1 MKRAGGWFAIALV
14 TLLIVAAVACGGE
27 KEAETAPETPEAAT
41 PGIRDLDMMINP
53 LGDSG
58 VSGTASFTTGD
69 DGTIRVFI
77 SLSGASEGLHAAH
90 IHEIGDC
97 SAPDGTSAGGHW
109 NPTSM
114 DHGQWGTPPHH
125 LGDLGNIEV
134 DEYGAG
140 ALTVTTPNP
149 GFWSMGT
156 GEVNDIV
163 GKAIIVHAEV
173 DDFTTQPTGA
183 AGGRIAC
190 GVITAP

>member
-1 MKRAGGWFAIALV
+1 M
-14 TLLIVAAVACGGE
+14 TLLIVAAVACGGGE
-27 KEAETAPETPEAAT
+27 EEAETAPETPEAAA

-69 DGTIRVFI
+69 DGNITVFI
-77 SLSGASEGLHAAH
+77 SLSGASEGSHAAH

-109 NPTSM
+109 NPTTM

-134 DEYGAG
+134 DEFGAG
-140 ALTVTTPNP
+140 ALTVTTPAP
-149 GFWSMGT
+149 GFWSIGT
-156 GEVNDIV
+156 GEINDIV
-163 GKAIIVHAEV
+163 GKAIIVHEKV

-190 GVITAP
+190 GVINAP